1 MATKAEDFRYW
12 AERSAPKK
20 AKPAA
25 RSKRQVKASSAP
37 GASATERNA
46 ASPHNESQRAGRKAA
61 YALEDSAGKPSRK
74 STRGASNRQKTDVQ
88 MRIKRRTAEVR
99 PSLRAERGR

>member
-12 AERSAPKK
+12 AERSTPKQ
-20 AKPAA
+20 AKPEPRA
-25 RSKRQVKASSAP
+25 KRQD
-37 GASATERNA
+37 
-46 ASPHNESQRAGRKAA
+46 HESLRAGRKAA

-88 MRIKRRTAEVR
+88 MRIKRRTAEVQ
-99 PSLRAERGR
+99 PSRLAERGR